1 MMDTATM
8 MTTTTTTTTATK
20 AIHTNYIDKD
30 EEYLYDLKTKV
41 HESLETE
48 RTLVN
53 LLMQR
58 EFPEQLNFVE
68 NTRRLQDNK
77 NKVGDNY
84 PLLDESFYSFVVNN
98 ENKINEVISHVHE
111 TTKLFDISYFGFET
125 MKNKYL
131 LKTHSG
137 YKESVYHFFCRV
149 ALFIWKD
156 TDNYSK
162 FEKLYRSFLQ
172 GEVTHA
178 TPTLFNAGTRRP
190 QLASCFLMGIEDN
203 IESIF
208 KTIGNTGLISKYSG
222 GVGLHI
228 NNIRSKG
235 SYIYGTNGES
245 QGVVPMLRVLNDT
258 SRFIDQGGGKRK
270 GSFAIYLEPWHADV
284 ESFIEM
290 KKSTGQFEE
299 RARDLFY
306 ALWVSDTFM
315 KRVNKN
321 LDWYLF
327 NPHTCPR
334 LNDVYGDDFEK
345 LYNEYVKEKK
355 YTKQMKARDLWTMI
369 MRSQIETGSPFILF
383 KDQINRCSNQ
393 KNLGIIK
400 SSNLCTEIMQYSNS
414 KEYAVCNLASIAL
427 NKFLCDNPK
436 RNQLSNVQIITKKDC
451 FFCKLSKF
459 YLNQNDIPFKE
470 IDYKHE
476 DALALKEDC
485 HKTYPQIFNQTDK
498 LIGGFSELWNEYLI
512 PLVDF
517 EKLGDTVEMLCENLN
532 QVIDISFYPLEE
544 CRRSNVKHR
553 PMGIGVQGFADLL
566 QILLK
571 PYDDDYSR
579 ELNKQIFECIY
590 YHALKKSVSI
600 SKATGKTYESFSGSP
615 LSEGNFHFELY
626 SDHSEFKYNLKY
638 DWESLRKDLL
648 QYGCMNSLFIALM
661 PTASTAQILGNTES
675 FEPLTSN
682 VYMRRTLSGEFI
694 IVNRHLQKIM
704 EGINHWTQTFKDK
717 LTFTQGS
724 LVPFKELPA
733 SFRKV
738 FSTVWEIPNKS
749 MIEMA
754 SDRQRFIDQSQ
765 SMNLYL
771 NEPSIDRLN
780 KCLLYGW
787 KRGLKTGSYYV
798 RSQALRGQNFYVSR
812 DKEEQLQEECTNCS
826 A

>member
-1 MMDTATM
+1 MDAATM
-8 MTTTTTTTTATK
+8 MTTTTTK
-20 AIHTNYIDKD
+20 AIHTNYIDKE

-53 LLMQR
+53 LLLQR

-111 TTKLFDISYFGFET
+111 TIKLFDISYFLRDYEKQIPLENT
-125 MKNKYL
+125 LWLQRNCL
-131 LKTHSG
+131 PL
-137 YKESVYHFFCRV
+137 FCRV

-222 GVGLHI
+222 GVGLHV

-235 SYIYGTNGES
+235 SYIYGTNGTS
-245 QGVVPMLRVLNDT
+245 QGLVPMLRVLNDT

-334 LNDVYGDDFEK
+334 LNEVYGDDFEK
-345 LYNEYVKEKK
+345 LYNEYVKEKN
-355 YTKQMKARDLWTMI
+355 I
-369 MRSQIETGSPFILF
+369 
-383 KDQINRCSNQ
+383 
-393 KNLGIIK
+393 
-400 SSNLCTEIMQYSNS
+400 
-414 KEYAVCNLASIAL
+414 L
-427 NKFLCDNPK
+427 NK
-436 RNQLSNVQIITKKDC
+436 
-451 FFCKLSKF
+451 
-459 YLNQNDIPFKE
+459 
-470 IDYKHE
+470 
-476 DALALKEDC
+476 
-485 HKTYPQIFNQTDK
+485 
-498 LIGGFSELWNEYLI
+498 
-512 PLVDF
+512 
-517 EKLGDTVEMLCENLN
+517 
-532 QVIDISFYPLEE
+532 
-544 CRRSNVKHR
+544 
-553 PMGIGVQGFADLL
+553 
-566 QILLK
+566 
-571 PYDDDYSR
+571 
-579 ELNKQIFECIY
+579 
-590 YHALKKSVSI
+590 
-600 SKATGKTYESFSGSP
+600 
-615 LSEGNFHFELY
+615 
-626 SDHSEFKYNLKY
+626 
-638 DWESLRKDLL
+638 
-648 QYGCMNSLFIALM
+648 
-661 PTASTAQILGNTES
+661 
-675 FEPLTSN
+675 
-682 VYMRRTLSGEFI
+682 
-694 IVNRHLQKIM
+694 
-704 EGINHWTQTFKDK
+704 
-717 LTFTQGS
+717 
-724 LVPFKELPA
+724 
-733 SFRKV
+733 
-738 FSTVWEIPNKS
+738 
-749 MIEMA
+749 
-754 SDRQRFIDQSQ
+754 
-765 SMNLYL
+765 
-771 NEPSIDRLN
+771 
-780 KCLLYGW
+780 
-787 KRGLKTGSYYV
+787 
-798 RSQALRGQNFYVSR
+798 
-812 DKEEQLQEECTNCS
+812 
-826 A
+826 